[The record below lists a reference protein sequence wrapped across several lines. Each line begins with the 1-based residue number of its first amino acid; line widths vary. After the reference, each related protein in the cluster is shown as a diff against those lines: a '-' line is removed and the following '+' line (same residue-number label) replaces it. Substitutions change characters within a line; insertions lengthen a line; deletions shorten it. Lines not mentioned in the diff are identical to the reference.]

1 MNTRIYKEIVQK
13 HDTAESF
20 LSLFFFFIDAI
31 IYILM
36 LYIFGCEIKKKFF
49 AHRQKLSLLIIL
61 DALLR
66 IIKIYITSFIYSLTK
81 EILIT
86 FFVTLQ
92 FYLIISLLNEIF
104 TDKNMESL
112 LESLEIKKIYLASAF
127 FFMFAIV
134 INDAKVSL
142 VQYILAIIALLGY
155 GYYLGSKI
163 QIFLNIIEKKNN
175 PNYIGR
181 RFTSSVCSFIV
192 IYLIMFYVL
201 KIFRVLV
208 ENQLYCSY
216 IEMGSDIFKEVGK
229 YLSFAFII
237 AIYYLYN
244 KYIKEEDYD
253 RANSNIQGVVNI
265 SSVSDRSGMDYNN
278 I

>member
-1 MNTRIYKEIVQK
+1 MNDRIYKEIVQK

-20 LSLFFFFIDAI
+20 LSLFFAVIDAI
-31 IYILM
+31 IYLLM
-36 LYIFGCEIKKKFF
+36 LYIFGCELKKKFF

-61 DALLR
+61 DALIR
-66 IIKIYITSFIYSLTK
+66 IIKIYIISFIYSLTK

-112 LESLEIKKIYLASAF
+112 LESLEIKQIYLTSVF
-127 FFMFAIV
+127 FFIFAIV

-163 QIFLNIIEKKNN
+163 LIFLNIVAKKN
-175 PNYIGR
+175 PNYIGS
-181 RFTSSVCSFIV
+181 RFIGTVSSYIV
-192 IYLIMFYVL
+192 VYLIIFYVF
-201 KIFRVLV
+201 KIFRVFI
-208 ENQLYCSY
+208 ENPLYCSY

-253 RANSNIQGVVNI
+253 KANSNIQNVVNI
-265 SSVSDRSGMDYNN
+265 SSVSNRSGMD
-278 I
+278 